1 MTKQGLGKS
10 YGLPSKPST
19 EANPQRI
26 LARVNGNSQCF
37 TEFQT
42 DTKSSLNLEGGD
54 PKVPADF
61 LEVQSAKRGR
71 IPR

>member
-1 MTKQGLGKS
+1 MAKQGLGKS
-10 YGLPSKPST
+10 FGLSIKPST

-42 DTKSSLNLEGGD
+42 DTRSSLNLERGD
-54 PKVPADF
+54 PKAPADF
-61 LEVQSAKRGR
+61 LEVQSAERGR